1 VPGVARVVSKGI
13 SRAQA
18 GEESHG
24 SGLAHAGKGGEMMR
38 SGSVLAL
45 ALVVG
50 PSLVQGQEEGAT
62 GSQPSLMFGV
72 AATFT
77 TSTSLWTVPNQPLQL
92 GAPPADSLDLTRAI
106 DGGLGLMF
114 YGMYFPKK
122 SLGFSGEIFFLGT
135 QYEDE
140 CKLAF
145 TTGSPS
151 TNTACLDID
160 GRSRSTATV
169 LATVGA
175 VLRASPRGAISPYVR
190 LALGAA
196 IINRNSI
203 AMSGQTGGGVVVI
216 YPDEDARS
224 VSPAAVLGLGFT
236 AGTKRG
242 GYQVRLEV
250 RDNIIGYDAV
260 TGPSARAGLL
270 PPTQASYDHFFT
282 FLIGFEIVLE
292 KSRGRRY

>member
-1 VPGVARVVSKGI
+1 MKRLGAIV
-13 SRAQA
+13 
-18 GEESHG
+18 
-24 SGLAHAGKGGEMMR
+24 
-38 SGSVLAL
+38 
-45 ALVVG
+45 ALVLTAG
-50 PSLVQGQEEGAT
+50 PSLVHGQEEGAT

-72 AATFT
+72 AGTFT
-77 TSTSLWTVPNQPLQL
+77 TSTSLWAVPNQPLQL
-92 GAPPADSLDLTRAI
+92 GGPPPDTLALTRVI

-135 QYEDE
+135 SYEDE

-145 TTGSPS
+145 TTGSPDV
-151 TNTACLDID
+151 NTACLDID
-160 GRSRSTATV
+160 GKSRSTATV

-175 VLRASPRGAISPYVR
+175 VLRVSPRGAISPYVR
-190 LALGAA
+190 AAGGVA
-196 IINRNSI
+196 IINRSSI
-203 AMSGQTGGGVVVI
+203 AMSGQTGRGVVVI
-216 YPDEDARS
+216 YPDDDSRA

-242 GYQVRLEV
+242 GYQLRFEI

-260 TGPSARAGLL
+260 TGPSARAGLR
-270 PPTQASYDHFFT
+270 PPTQASYKHFFT